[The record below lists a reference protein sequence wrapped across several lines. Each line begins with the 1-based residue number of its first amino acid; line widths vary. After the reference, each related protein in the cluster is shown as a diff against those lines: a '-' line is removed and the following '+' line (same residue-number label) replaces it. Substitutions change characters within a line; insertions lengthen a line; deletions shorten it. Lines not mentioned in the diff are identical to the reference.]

1 MWDKC
6 STDFKAI
13 YSRFFDVVGLW
24 DNFAHFLIR
33 ETFFTCTF
41 LCAFFACT
49 FSHLH
54 FYINPIYVCI
64 RGECPTVPHW
74 LYIGIYQPFFSP
86 TICGKKSHTLGFL
99 QQCNIIIERILLF
112 FTDEKYHT
120 LCQYPVKPPSSC
132 VVSTS
137 ALDKVV

>member
-1 MWDKC
+1 MWDEC
-6 STDFKAI
+6 TTDFKTI
-13 YSRFFDVVGLW
+13 YSHFFDVVGLW
-24 DNFAHFLIR
+24 DKFAHFLIR
-33 ETFFTCTF
+33 ETFLHVLFSCNFFT
-41 LCAFFACT
+41 CT

-54 FYINPIYVCI
+54 LYIFPIYVCI

-99 QQCNIIIERILLF
+99 QQCNIIIERIFLF
-112 FTDEKYHT
+112 FTDEKYHA
-120 LCQYPVKPPSSC
+120 LCQYSVESLSSC

-137 ALDKVV
+137 AHDKVV